1 MTGKRIKIIQRVRL
15 LEKLEAAPR
24 VVVIRAPAGYG
35 KSVLLDQWQELC
47 HIRGAAAFRL
57 NLTAEDGEPAHLLG
71 TVGTALGLDGI
82 TRYRDLVPSLKAAS
96 VPVLLIDDADHLS
109 ASPDAGEIVQRL
121 KADVPGLR
129 VVLACR
135 GEMGVRVAKYRA
147 SGEVTHLDAEALR
160 FDAQEQQRFFE
171 ENAGTRLSGT
181 QSEALNNS
189 FKGWPCGYSL
199 QVQALQCAHD
209 FNSELPSIRGSWQ
222 MLSAYFSEEGF
233 DALPPDI
240 KSFLEQVSVLET
252 LDASTCDA
260 LLRIS
265 ESASLLQ
272 RAYAAGAYIWPIDP
286 EHRSYEIL
294 PLYAEFLRTRLEKG
308 RVAELRERACNL
320 LEEQGEFR
328 AACVHALALS
338 DQKRAA
344 GLLEREIRIDSASR
358 YDPPII
364 DLAFAIDPQVRENY
378 PLILLTLA
386 MRLIFIF
393 QFEQARKYL
402 DQAKRVISEAPV
414 QACEASGTDKR
425 TLEMLLLHR
434 EMLLA
439 LGQHDMTRA
448 QSFGDQLLRDI
459 DSIPAIQRVMILN
472 SLTHAQLE
480 LYIFRSAERFY
491 VQAKS
496 LIPELTSWISSI
508 PLETFYARFL
518 FMTGR
523 TNAAVELLEK
533 TLDHL
538 VEDMGPQPVLG
549 SIAGVALAEMKFELG
564 EFESARTL
572 LADYGENAE
581 HFGFLSLTLAARIG
595 QARLLIASGEI
606 EEALEMLDH
615 TPVSAGELFDRAKQ
629 ALAVERI
636 DCLLRLGR
644 EQAAKQACQAIGMS
658 LSRLPEPDT
667 CSATNEEAYA
677 STWVRLARFYNR
689 NEDAM
694 HVACKWQR
702 YTEGVGAIRS
712 TVKWN
717 VIIASLHSLAGEKNQ
732 AMRALRRAVALGAP
746 GQYRQTLLSE
756 YDVLRDQF
764 ETLVHGDL
772 GKQEADFLRS
782 ILNDTPDRSHQIA
795 PPGNAPLTLIGTF
808 SSRETAILRL
818 VARGMLNREIG
829 DSLGLTEGTVKWY
842 LQRIYDQL
850 GIRRRSQVAMLVAKW
865 NLGSGEVQPMF
876 EAAE

>member
-1 MTGKRIKIIQRVRL
+1 MTGKRIKTIQRARL
-15 LEKLEAAPR
+15 LEKLEGAQS
-24 VVVIRAPAGYG
+24 VTIIRAPAGYG
-35 KSVLLDQWQELC
+35 KSVLLDQWQDLC
-47 HIRGAAAFRL
+47 RAQGSATFRI
-57 NLTAEDGEPAHLLG
+57 NLTSEDGDADHFIGALG
-71 TVGTALGLDGI
+71 AALGLNHA
-82 TRYRDLVPSLKAAS
+82 TRYRDLVPPLSE
-96 VPVLLIDDADHLS
+96 VENPTLLIDDADHLV
-109 ASPDAGEIVQRL
+109 AGAGAGDIVKRL
-121 KADVPGLR
+121 KADLPGLR
-129 VVLACR
+129 VVMACR
-135 GEMGVRVAKYRA
+135 GDMGVPVAKYRA
-147 SGEVTHLDAEALR
+147 SGEVAHLDAEALR
-160 FDAQEQQRFFE
+160 FDGHEQQRFFE
-171 ENAGTRLSGT
+171 ENAGTRLSGA
-181 QSEALNNS
+181 QFEALNNS
-189 FKGWPCGYSL
+189 FRGWPCGYSL
-199 QVQALQCAHD
+199 QLQALQCSHD

-222 MLSAYFSEEGF
+222 MLSTYFSEEGY
-233 DALPPDI
+233 DSLSQDLRT
-240 KSFLEQVSVLET
+240 FLEQASVLER

-260 LLRIS
+260 LLGIS
-265 ESASLLQ
+265 NSASLLQ
-272 RAYAAGAYIWPIDP
+272 RAYAAGTYIWPVDP

-294 PLYAEFLRTRLEKG
+294 PLYAQFLRTKLDKDRIVKLRLS
-308 RVAELRERACNL
+308 ACNL

-328 AACVHALALS
+328 AACVHALAL
-338 DQKRAA
+338 DDHRRAA
-344 GLLEREIRIDSASR
+344 GLLEREIGIDSASR

-393 QFEQARKYL
+393 QFEQARKFL
-402 DQAKRVISEAPV
+402 DQARRVIGETPA
-414 QACEASGTDKR
+414 QACETSGTDRR

-448 QSFGDQLLRDI
+448 QAFGDQLLRDI

-491 VQAKS
+491 VQAKN
-496 LIPELTSWISSI
+496 LIPELTSWISSV

-523 TNAAVELLEK
+523 TNAAVDLLEK

-549 SIAGVALAEMKFELG
+549 SIAGVALAEMKVELG
-564 EFESARTL
+564 EFDSARAL
-572 LADYGENAE
+572 LADYAENAE

-595 QARLLIASGEI
+595 QARLLMASGEV

-615 TPVSAGELFDRAKQ
+615 APVSAGELFDRAKQ

-636 DCLLRLGR
+636 DSLLRLGR

-712 TVKWN
+712 TVKWS

-732 AMRALRRAVALGAP
+732 AMRALRRAVVLGAP

-764 ETLVHGDL
+764 ETLLHSDL
-772 GKQEADFLRS
+772 GKLEADFLRS
-782 ILNDTPDRSHQIA
+782 ILSETQGRNHQLA
-795 PPGNAPLTLIGTF
+795 SPSNMPLTLIGTF

-829 DSLGLTEGTVKWY
+829 ESLGLTEGTVKWY

-865 NLGSGEVQPMF
+865 NLGSVDVQPMF